1 MKFRVVQKDTLIST
15 AFGGML
21 DQSAVGFL
29 SKIWDILMRGGSIG
43 GRPGYSGGGRPLAGG
58 RGGSLGK
65 GGGGSAVLVIVFWGI
80 LMFGGIFVSPRV
92 ERVLV
97 VSNEHG
103 IWGLPHGL
111 PNDSKLRQLVRH
123 LVYNKFISNKHDSLH
138 LWQEIRKYQD
148 LKTS

>member
-1 MKFRVVQKDTLIST
+1 M
-15 AFGGML
+15 
-21 DQSAVGFL
+21 
-29 SKIWDILMRGGSIG
+29 
-43 GRPGYSGGGRPLAGG
+43 GYFDARRIYWWAARIFGGGRPLAGAE
-58 RGGSLGK
+58 GSLGR
-65 GGGGSAVLVIVFWGI
+65 GSGGSAVLVMVFWGI

-103 IWGLPHGL
+103 IWGLPHEL

-123 LVYNKFISNKHDSLH
+123 LLYNKFISNKHDSLH
-138 LWQEIRKYQD
+138 LRQQIRKYQD

>member
-43 GRPGYSGGGRPLAGG
+43 GRPGYSGGGRPLAGA
-58 RGGSLGK
+58 GGSLGR
-65 GGGGSAVLVIVFWGI
+65 GSGGSAVLVMVFWGI

-103 IWGLPHGL
+103 I
-111 PNDSKLRQLVRH
+111 
-123 LVYNKFISNKHDSLH
+123 
-138 LWQEIRKYQD
+138 
-148 LKTS
+148 